1 MDTVLDDKRVENS
14 KKGRSDDHDY
24 QVHQKN

>member
-1 MDTVLDDKRVENS
+1 MDTVLDDKRVENF
-14 KKGRSDDHDY
+14 KKDRSDDHDY